1 MFVEA
6 SVPGRVNLFG
16 NPLDIY
22 GGLVMSSSVAPR
34 ATVRAQRADELVF
47 EVGDEVR
54 VVRGPDDLVQRND
67 RFDFLRALVRSM
79 DAVPDCRIRATTE
92 IPMRSGLAGSAA
104 LMVAASACLLT
115 LAGRPAS
122 RDEILHV
129 AHRAE
134 VDYLG
139 NFCGWNDFY
148 ACVLGGAREMNYRVP
163 VDGSPTVRAISL
175 PDGDVSFAIALTGN
189 MHVSGSVN
197 RSLWDRWREGD
208 PVVRAEYA
216 KLAELGPAARD
227 AFTRGVW
234 PSFGRLM
241 WENFMCQYRLDAANE
256 VENRLVQAAMEV
268 GAFGAKLCGAGHC
281 GSIVVLARDSD
292 HARIHLGLE
301 ALGVRGYFKVAP
313 TEGLVV
319 QTGEVNRG

>member
-22 GGLVMSSSVAPR
+22 GGLVMSSSVALR
-34 ATVRAQRADELVF
+34 ATVRAQRADGFVL
-47 EVGDEVR
+47 EVGDQAC
-54 VVRGPDDLVQRND
+54 VVRGPGDLVQRND

-79 DAVPDCRIRATTE
+79 GAVPDSHIRVTTE
-92 IPMRSGLAGSAA
+92 IPVRSGLAGSAA

-115 LAGRPAS
+115 LAGKPAS
-122 RDEILHV
+122 RDEILNA

-148 ACVLGGAREMNYRVP
+148 ACALGGAHAMNYRKP
-163 VDGSPTVRAISL
+163 VDGLPDVRALAL

-208 PVVRAEYA
+208 PVVKAEYA
-216 KLAELGPAARD
+216 KLAGFGPAARD
-227 AFTRGVW
+227 AFTRGDW

-241 WENFMCQYRLDAANE
+241 WENFMCQYRLEAANE
-256 VENRLVQAAMEV
+256 VENRLVQGAMAL

-292 HARIHLGLE
+292 HARVHHGLE
-301 ALGVRGYFKVAP
+301 ALGVNRYLRVEP
-313 TEGLVV
+313 TDGLMVL
-319 QTGEVNRG
+319 VNDARDA